1 MHYAAP
7 SRSSHSARSR
17 QRPHRGAIGVLG
29 VALLLAPLL
38 APLPAQAEI
47 RISLPSFF
55 RIGPSTSI
63 ELNTASRQFRVKI
76 SGSILFNEAEDDVHS
91 LSGKASIQERRD
103 GRTRRMVF
111 ESESGGTIKRTYS
124 VDGKAQALDADGRR
138 WLAEMLPVVLRETAM
153 DSERRI
159 KRIHAAGGVDA
170 VVAEIERIESGHAR
184 RRYVEGIAKLAPL
197 DDRQQQRLLVVIAQM
212 DSDFGKRNALSALAA
227 SQSLSAAS
235 QVDALRI
242 VAAMDSSFE
251 QRTVLT
257 AMAPTLFADAGVAQA
272 WLNAASKIDSDF
284 ELRSAIDVLVR
295 RDPLPAV
302 HLDAAIQATMKLD
315 SDFEHASAL
324 VAIGRQM
331 ATATPAQV
339 SSYLRSAQKI
349 DSDFERRNVLTSF
362 VSRNPLDKSG
372 FLAVLQAID
381 GMDSDFEIRTVLAAV
396 AKRMPDD
403 SELINRYRRTARSL
417 GDHERG
423 QAEKALDRFTM

>member
-1 MHYAAP
+1 MQVSMP
-7 SRSSHSARSR
+7 SRLSLPVRTSH
-17 QRPHRGAIGVLG
+17 RPHRAAIAALGAV
-29 VALLLAPLL
+29 LLLAPIL

-55 RIGPSTSI
+55 HFGPSTSI
-63 ELNTASRQFRVKI
+63 EHNTANRQFRVRI
-76 SGSILFNEAEDDVHS
+76 NGSILFNEAEDDVQS
-91 LSGKASIQERRD
+91 LSGKTSIQERRD

-111 ESESGGTIKRTYS
+111 ESESGGSIKRTYS
-124 VDGKAQALDADGRR
+124 VDGRAQALDADGRR
-138 WLAEMLPVVLRETAM
+138 WLAEMLPAVMRETAM

-159 KRIHAAGGVDA
+159 KRIHSTGGVDA
-170 VVAEIERIESGHAR
+170 VLAEIEKIDSGHAR
-184 RRYVEGIAKLAPL
+184 RRYVEGIARLAPL
-197 DDRQQQRLLVVIAQM
+197 SDRQQQRLLAVIAPI
-212 DSDFGKRNALSALAA
+212 DSDFSKRTALSALA
-227 SQSLSAAS
+227 SGQTLSAAS

-251 QRTVLT
+251 QRTVLA
-257 AMAPTLFADAGVAQA
+257 AMAPTLSAEADVAHA

-284 ELRSAIDVLVR
+284 ELRSAIDSLVR
-295 RDPLPAV
+295 RDPLPATL
-302 HLDAAIQATMKLD
+302 LDAAIQATMKLD

-331 ATATPAQV
+331 TTATPAQV

-381 GMDSDFEIRTVLAAV
+381 GMDSDFEIRTVLAAI
-396 AKRMPDD
+396 AKRMPADN
-403 SELINRYRRTARSL
+403 ELINRYRRTARSL

>member
-1 MHYAAP
+1 MYPAAP
-7 SRSSHSARSR
+7 SRSSPTDRSR
-17 QRPHRGAIGVLG
+17 HRPHRGAIGVLG
-29 VALLLAPLL
+29 VALLLLPLI
-38 APLPAQAEI
+38 APLPAHAEI

-63 ELNTASRQFRVKI
+63 ELNTANRQFRVRI
-76 SGSILFNEAEDDVHS
+76 NGSILFNDAEDDVQT

-111 ESESGGTIKRTYS
+111 ESASGGTIKRTYS
-124 VDGKAQALDADGRR
+124 VDGTVQALDADGRR

-159 KRIHAAGGVDA
+159 KRLHAAGGVEA

-197 DDRQQQRLLVVIAQM
+197 DDRQQQRLLAVIAPV
-212 DSDFGKRNALSALAA
+212 DSDFDKRTALSALAA
-227 SQSLSAAS
+227 GQSLSTAS

-242 VAAMDSSFE
+242 VASMDSSFE

-257 AMAPTLFADAGVAQA
+257 TMAPKLSADAGVGQA
-272 WLNAASKIDSDF
+272 WLSAASKIDSDF
-284 ELRSAIDVLVR
+284 ELRSAIDALVR
-295 RDPLPAV
+295 RDPLPTT
-302 HLDAAIQATMKLD
+302 HLDAAIQASMKLD

-331 ATATPAQV
+331 AAATPAQI
-339 SSYLRSAQKI
+339 SGYLRSAQKI
-349 DSDFERRNVLTSF
+349 DSDFERRKVLTSY
-362 VSRNPLDKSG
+362 VSRNPLDKDG

-381 GMDSDFEIRTVLAAV
+381 GMDSDFEIRTVLAAI
-396 AKRMPDD
+396 AKRMPAD